1 MLHGIVSN
9 LNEAYERKVWLC
21 VVDKRSSKKS
31 ARCSED
37 EDLANPAHAKFAC
50 NSARAKPTL

>member
-50 NSARAKPTL
+50 NSA